1 MARIDSAEENWCP
14 TCQTTLM
21 YCYHAGCA
29 LAAQRATEF
38 AYVAA
43 AYARAKVKAESTKAW
58 SSEEE
63 LHAEHVAF
71 RKAMSRMKGPSGRPK
86 NWTTQPTSLVN
97 WFGGYV
103 RDEIRSELKQKF
115 GHSDEDLG
123 TADPSEAT
131 GLTNE
136 SRPVRQPML
145 YLDAAAGGID
155 NLDGPLGRSGGASLD
170 PPTRVLIEERNEEL
184 RREFNGLLAVLVD
197 LTSEMEPVL
206 HGLPPRTLM
215 LSYITDFEHRRRL
228 YVDGS
233 YGVERTSEKAIA
245 ARIASEQGQAPPGE
259 QQLSVGSI
267 YNAVR
272 RTRETVIIPA
282 LQRLLAVSEAALEG
296 ANPEEAGL
304 DNDST
309 PDVALGARTKPTR
322 LTKGQCQA
330 LQTIMTHIVSS
341 PVVLTRHP
349 MDKVNVKAATT
360 STAPSDHDDTHDP
373 KQADPR

>member
-1 MARIDSAEENWCP
+1 M
-14 TCQTTLM
+14 
-21 YCYHAGCA
+21 
-29 LAAQRATEF
+29 
-38 AYVAA
+38 
-43 AYARAKVKAESTKAW
+43 
-58 SSEEE
+58 
-63 LHAEHVAF
+63 
-71 RKAMSRMKGPSGRPK
+71 
-86 NWTTQPTSLVN
+86 N

-184 RREFNGLLAVLVD
+184 RREFNGLLAYSD
-197 LTSEMEPVL
+197 LTSEMELVL

-282 LQRLLAVSEAALEG
+282 LQRLLAVSEAALERPTLRSR
-296 ANPEEAGL
+296 ARQRQH
-304 DNDST
+304 
-309 PDVALGARTKPTR
+309 PDVALGARTEPTK

-330 LQTIMTHIVSS
+330 LQRS
-341 PVVLTRHP
+341 
-349 MDKVNVKAATT
+349 
-360 STAPSDHDDTHDP
+360 
-373 KQADPR
+373 